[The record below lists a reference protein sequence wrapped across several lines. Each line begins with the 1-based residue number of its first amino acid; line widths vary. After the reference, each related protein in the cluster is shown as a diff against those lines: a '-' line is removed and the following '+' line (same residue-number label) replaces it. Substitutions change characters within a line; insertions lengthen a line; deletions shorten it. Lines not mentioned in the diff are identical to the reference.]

1 MAVGTAIAQR
11 GDTSSSLLAR
21 SDQAMYENKA
31 NNGAA
36 AIGRL

>member
-1 MAVGTAIAQR
+1 MSVGTAIAQR

-31 NNGAA
+31 DQRAA
-36 AIGRL
+36 AVRL